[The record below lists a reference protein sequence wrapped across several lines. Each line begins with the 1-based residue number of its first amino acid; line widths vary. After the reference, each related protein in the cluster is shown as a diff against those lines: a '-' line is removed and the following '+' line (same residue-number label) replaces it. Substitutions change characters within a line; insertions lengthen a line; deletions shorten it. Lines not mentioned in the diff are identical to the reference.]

1 MADNNKADQ
10 GAPGENSEECGAGE
24 NVDEEDPA
32 SENLEIQIVPA
43 LNAPPENEWY
53 HGRLD
58 RHTAEIRLKERATPG
73 DYLIR
78 ESESKPGSYVLSY
91 YGKTGINHFRITAMT
106 GDYYIGGR
114 QFDTLSDLIGY
125 YTTVSYLLK
134 GEQLISP
141 VPPPEPVDDR
151 RKVIAIFPYC
161 KMQETDELSFE
172 KGDIFVVNNEMGDG
186 WLWMCNQRTGEEG
199 QVYEELVE
207 DLNGNIDPVESLPYF
222 HPKIT
227 KDDAVD
233 KLRQAGPNSFLVR
246 PSDNSPGHYTLFFL
260 CKQVVQRFKIE
271 KVGRQLLMG
280 GRYFDDMD
288 SIIRRYKQEEIVE
301 GHTLSTAVCRDS
313 KDLPEKVPLLAKLEH
328 KSSAEDIY
336 AFIRSSTGPHRLMGR
351 SDRIER
357 TGYLQKKSNKTK
369 KWKSYFFILNGS
381 SRELCFFENEKR
393 SKLKGLIDLNYSELY
408 PVDDSFFGRPNCFQL
423 VTNALQHYQIYYL
436 CAENTDMGT
445 SWINTLK
452 EHCVNT
458 QMTRIQKRSTV
469 LKELRSL
476 TVEVIESRKLPPKHL
491 SHPYCVITLNNVKV
505 CRTEHVD
512 LNNIFWGETFTLDD
526 IPGDVNFIAAK
537 IFNHSKRSKDT
548 EVANV
553 TIPLQEFDNGEL
565 VDKWYTLTPYSPAVR
580 VDMGSI
586 RLRSRYIHQVIMPVE
601 QYTSLKDLIL
611 NDFGNILTLADVCGS
626 DRVSL
631 AKALLNLFRNE
642 RQVKVLLKNIN
653 DYYIAKED
661 VVSTLFRSSTLAT
674 TLMDQ
679 YMKMVCTEFVHSAV
693 KGPVCRICDSK
704 QSCEL
709 NPQYLENQSELQ
721 SNSDHFLEFLRDMV
735 DSIFK
740 SADKC
745 PRVLRY
751 IFGSLQRTVSAKW
764 PEDESVKTRVV
775 SGFVFLRLLC
785 PAIIH
790 PKSFNLITETP
801 SETSARALK
810 LIAKALQNLA
820 NLVESKEQFMA
831 KANVFIKSNKQRMVD
846 FLHTLST
853 GTDCVEIQDNA
864 VGDIARDLATIHQLC
879 ATHLDDL
886 RKLSD
891 SQNSVKK
898 LIAVTDIATNH
909 KKQYMGE
916 NT

>member
-141 VPPPEPVDDR
+141 PVDDR
-151 RKVIAIFPYC
+151 RK
-161 KMQETDELSFE
+161 

-393 SKLKGLIDLNYSELY
+393 SK
-408 PVDDSFFGRPNCFQL
+408 PNCFQL

-846 FLHTLST
+846 FLHTLS
-853 GTDCVEIQDNA
+853 
-864 VGDIARDLATIHQLC
+864 
-879 ATHLDDL
+879 
-886 RKLSD
+886 
-891 SQNSVKK
+891 NSVKK